1 MLEIPPDITYY
12 IQIAAFLVFALVL
25 QSLVWGP
32 TQKVLAER
40 EHRTTGAQTEAMRK
54 REEAAAMREK
64 LAAALEDARHSG
76 SSAGDQVRR
85 DAEQTERH
93 LLEEARAES
102 AQLLETMRA
111 RVAAETEAAR
121 QTLQQQIGTIAQ
133 SAAEKILG
141 RSVTR

>member
-1 MLEIPPDITYY
+1 MLEIPPDITFYV
-12 IQIAAFLVFALVL
+12 QIAAFLVFALVL
-25 QSLVWGP
+25 QSLIWAP

-40 EHRTTGAQTEAMRK
+40 EHKTTGAQAEALLK
-54 REEAAAMREK
+54 REEAAAMRER
-64 LAAALEDARHSG
+64 LAAALEEARHSG

-93 LLEEARAES
+93 LLEEAKAES
-102 AQLLETMRA
+102 AQLLESMRS
-111 RVAAETEAAR
+111 RVAAETDVAR
-121 QTLQQQIGTIAQ
+121 QALRQQIGTIAQ